1 MTICQLKMSSNIIQP
16 NQSIRKAFG
25 KTIFELAKTNPNL
38 YVVSMDLMS
47 SVSLQDFVKTY
58 PERFIECGI
67 SENNAAAVAAGLAKA
82 GKTVFLCSF
91 ACFSPALNWAVI
103 RQSICYNNLDVKI
116 VGSHAGLATA
126 DLGATHQM
134 LEDIAIMSTLPNME
148 VFVPLDANEVT
159 KITTAIS
166 QSHRPAYLRLFR
178 PDTPVVSNSK
188 INFKIGKSEI
198 LKSGKDITI
207 VGYGPILTQAFEAQE
222 KLPNISLEIINC
234 SSLKPLDSQTIL
246 KSVKKTGRLI
256 CLEDHQRNGG
266 FGQIV
271 ADLVLSSSL
280 SPKFINLSV
289 NNQFGQSARDPN
301 QLYDFYGIGTK
312 ALINAAQKI
321 CK

>member
-1 MTICQLKMSSNIIQP
+1 MNSNIIQP
-16 NQSIRKAFG
+16 NQPIRKAFG

-58 PERFIECGI
+58 PDRFIECGI

-116 VGSHAGLATA
+116 VGSHAGLGTA

-134 LEDIAIMSTLPNME
+134 LEDIALMTTLPNME
-148 VFVPLDANEVT
+148 VFVPIDAIET
-159 KITTAIS
+159 EKITTAMAN
-166 QSHRPAYLRLFR
+166 SHRPAYLRLFR
-178 PDTPVVSNSK
+178 PDTPVISNPK
-188 INFKIGKSEI
+188 TNFEIGKSEV
-198 LKSGKDITI
+198 LKTGKDITI
-207 VGYGPILTQAFEAQE
+207 VGYGPILFEAFEAQE
-222 KLPNISLEIINC
+222 ELPNISLEIINC

-256 CLEDHQRNGG
+256 CLEDHQKNGG
-266 FGQIV
+266 LGQVV
-271 ADLVLSSSL
+271 ADLVLSFSL

-289 NNQFGQSARDPN
+289 NNQFGQSARDCT

>member
-1 MTICQLKMSSNIIQP
+1 MNSKIITP
-16 NQSIRKAFG
+16 NQSVRKVFG

-38 YVVSMDLMS
+38 YIVSMDLMS
-47 SVSLQDFVKTY
+47 SLSLQEFVNTY
-58 PERFIECGI
+58 PDRFIECGI
-67 SENNAAAVAAGLAKA
+67 AESNAAAVAAGLAKA

-116 VGSHAGLATA
+116 VGSHAGLGTA

-134 LEDIAIMSTLPNME
+134 LEDIALMSTLPNME
-148 VFVPLDANEVT
+148 VFVPIDALET
-159 KITTAIS
+159 EKITQAIS
-166 QSHRPAYLRLFR
+166 KSHRPAYLRLFR
-178 PDTPVVSNSK
+178 PDTPIISDSK
-188 INFKIGKSEI
+188 TNFKIGKANI
-198 LKSGKDITI
+198 LKTGQDVTI
-207 VGYGPILTQAFEAQE
+207 VGYGPILAQAFEIQE
-222 KLPNISLEIINC
+222 KLPHISLEIINC

-256 CLEDHQRNGG
+256 SIEDHQKNGG
-266 FGQIV
+266 LGQIV

-280 SPKFINLSV
+280 SPKFINLSI
-289 NNQFGQSARDPN
+289 NNQFGQSARDYN

-312 ALINAAQKI
+312 NLIDAIQKI